1 MNDSQIID
9 LLGGPTAIAKR
20 LNISPPAVCV
30 WRKNG
35 IPADKMVYLAAM
47 IEEQSKGLISRKT
60 MFPAMYAWIWPEISL
75 KNMK

>member
-9 LLGGPTAIAKR
+9 MLGGPTAIAKR

-35 IPADKMVYLAAM
+35 IPDDKRVYLAAM
-47 IEEQSKGLISRKT
+47 IEEQSGGLMTRKA

-75 KNMK
+75 KHTK

>member
-9 LLGGPTAIAKR
+9 MLGGPTAIAKR
-20 LNISPPAVCV
+20 LGISPPAVCV

-35 IPADKMVYLAAM
+35 IPDDKRVYLAAM
-47 IEEQSKGLISRKT
+47 IEEQTDGLISRKT

-75 KNMK
+75 KRTK

>member
-9 LLGGPTAIAKR
+9 LLGGPTVIAKQ

-35 IPADKMVYLAAM
+35 IPLDKRVYLAAE
-47 IEEQSKGLISRKT
+47 IEKQTSGKMSRKS
-60 MFPAMYAWIWPEISL
+60 MFPINWRYIWPEI
-75 KNMK
+75 

>member
-9 LLGGPTAIAKR
+9 LLGGPTVIAKQ

-35 IPADKMVYLAAM
+35 IPLDKRVYLAAE
-47 IEEQSKGLISRKT
+47 IEKQTSGKMSRKG
-60 MFPAMYAWIWPEISL
+60 MFPANWRYIWPEI
-75 KNMK
+75 